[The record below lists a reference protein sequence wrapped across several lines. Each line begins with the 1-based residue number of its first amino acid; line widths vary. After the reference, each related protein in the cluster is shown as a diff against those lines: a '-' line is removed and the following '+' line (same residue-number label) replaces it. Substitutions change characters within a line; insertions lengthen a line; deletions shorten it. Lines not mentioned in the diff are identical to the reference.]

1 MRGRPNPVEALAT
14 LVQLSDGA
22 ERRASWRQAIAA
34 LGTST
39 AASGPPPLDGIER
52 DVLGRAADLALDTG
66 LADDLDWLAP
76 GAAAVALY
84 EITAALPPGKTRREL
99 GRRVFGRL
107 YEGTA
112 ATFATVAARMALT
125 SNRPFDAAAL
135 RARIGL
141 VFDLPVGS
149 GVNADG
155 LALTLV
161 TRRELF
167 ERWIGRARSGTL
179 PERRLAAKLI
189 EHAAREA
196 VLRAQQGD
204 PYPLRLLQS
213 VPLKP
218 IYQSLLA
225 DREPLVWRHAAVARG
240 LLAAVEPGLQEEI
253 ESGLDEAL
261 TPTEWRRAGV
271 SLVAGI
277 VSDPDQTLRA
287 CKQILEGAIGKTDG
301 GIAATLLMGLP
312 RVIEA
317 EPDAAEELLDVIA
330 ATRRPDVAEA
340 VAALL
345 SDLSHQTFG
354 VRAAEQLRATL
365 ASQAESSSSVLR
377 AIADRALRQLDR
389 SDEDDQDDLAG
400 ALRRA
405 LIAFESTGARA
416 AYELAQKAIA
426 ASYHTLDFI
435 EAHDAHDEQVQAY
448 VLGALSDLE
457 LGALERPRLADLLLL
472 GRRPGDTDA
481 TVPELERLYHR
492 LGHWLIDAETRM
504 TGVAPSKSA
513 SLAEQRR
520 LKAFL
525 HLVDVD
531 TAGTGEESRV
541 RGRMRQAV
549 QVMLARVAAGPD
561 PLVHRVA
568 CAALA
573 RSLDAVVRENVC
585 EPGEVLLCAM
595 ARIENPLSFAML
607 VEASTSPDV
616 SSAIRAYSEF
626 LQPAGADDTG
636 GDADRNAALRHA
648 ERVVQLSNG
657 LGAGGSYHSEALRRT
672 VLRLGRCLEAI
683 AQARGQTELVDS
695 SGSGIGV
702 LGELELA
709 IDGFARLQQSA
720 ERRVFEEESS
730 PITVITDVPPLS
742 SLIERSVRGGVPP
755 NRTQLSASIKE
766 LTAQL
771 PVPLA
776 AAVTPVLDSL
786 EGLPVAPSSDVYAI
800 PLERR
805 REALPDWLLPRRTIG
820 AFYVVRALGSGGAS
834 SVFMARRLEE
844 RNNAKGEGFALKVPD
859 YDPTIARSLS
869 EQEFLQLFREEAGAL
884 ISLPQHAN
892 LARFVTFDLA
902 ARPKPILVMELI
914 RGLGLDRLVRS
925 HSLAMDRAFQYLDGI
940 LAGLEAMHSV
950 GVGHLDLKPSN
961 VILRNDETP
970 VLVDFGLSGRQLRPG
985 CGTLEYCAPE
995 IVGVMPKG
1003 YTPTPM
1009 AADIY
1014 AFGCL
1019 AFEVLSAQT
1028 LFEGEDEMK
1037 ILGMH
1042 VEHDGWPPKL
1052 AAVGRDA
1059 HFAELG
1065 VFLAACLRRD
1075 PRQRPNVKQARRAL
1089 APIMA
1094 KYAGDSWPLD
1104 VAQAVSRSA

>member
-22 ERRASWRQAIAA
+22 ERRASWRQAVAA
-34 LGTST
+34 LGSSN
-39 AASGPPPLDGIER
+39 ASSGPPPLDGIDN
-52 DVLGRAADLALDTG
+52 DVFARAAELALDTG

-84 EITAALPPGKTRREL
+84 EITAALGPGRTRREL
-99 GRRVFGRL
+99 GRRVFARL

-125 SNRPFDAAAL
+125 SNRPFDAASL

-155 LALTLV
+155 LALTLA

-179 PERRLAAKLI
+179 PERRMAAKLI
-189 EHAAREA
+189 EHASREA

-204 PYPLRLLQS
+204 LHPLRQLTS
-213 VPLKP
+213 APIKP
-218 IYQSLLA
+218 IFAALLA

-240 LLAAVEPGLQEEI
+240 LLAAVEPNLQEEI
-253 ESGLDEAL
+253 EAGLDEGL
-261 TPTEWRRAGV
+261 SPTEWRRSGV
-271 SLVAGI
+271 SLVATM
-277 VSDPDQTLRA
+277 VSDPEQVRS
-287 CKQILEGAIGKTDG
+287 CRSIVEGPIGKQDP
-301 GIAATLLMGLP
+301 GIAASLIMGLP

-317 EPDAAEELLDVIA
+317 EPDAAEELLDAVA
-330 ATRRPDVAEA
+330 KTRRPDVAEA
-340 VAALL
+340 TAALL
-345 SDLSHQTFG
+345 GDLTHATFG
-354 VRAAEQLRATL
+354 NRAAQQLRATL

-389 SDEDDQDDLAG
+389 SEDGDDDLG
-400 ALRRA
+400 SSLRKA
-405 LIAFESTGARA
+405 MLDFEGTGARA
-416 AYELAQKAIA
+416 AYEQAQRAIA

-435 EAHDAHDEQVQAY
+435 ESHDAHDEQVQAY
-448 VLGALSDLE
+448 VLGALSDLAA
-457 LGALERPRLADLLLL
+457 GALERSRLLDLLLL
-472 GRRPGDTDA
+472 GRRPGETDA
-481 TVPELERLYHR
+481 SVAELERLYFR
-492 LGHWLIDAETRM
+492 LGNWLLDAERRM
-504 TGVAPSKSA
+504 TEVAPSKSA
-513 SLAEQRR
+513 WLAEQRR
-520 LKAFL
+520 LKALL

-531 TAGTGEESRV
+531 TASTGEEGRV
-541 RGRMRQAV
+541 RSRMRQAV
-549 QVMLARVAAGPD
+549 QVMLERVAQRPD
-561 PLVHRVA
+561 PLVYRVA

-573 RSLDAVVRENVC
+573 RACDAAVRENVC
-585 EPGEVLLCAM
+585 EPSEILLCCIAHVTDV
-595 ARIENPLSFAML
+595 SSYAML
-607 VEASTSPDV
+607 VEASTNPDV
-616 SSAIRAYSEF
+616 S
-626 LQPAGADDTG
+626 
-636 GDADRNAALRHA
+636 AALRAYADFVQPAQNEDEAERGGGLRYA
-648 ERVVQLSNG
+648 ERVVELSNG
-657 LGAGGSYHSEALRRT
+657 LGAGGSFHSEALRRT
-672 VLRLGRCLEAI
+672 MLRIGRSLEAV

-695 SGSGIGV
+695 SGSGEGV

-709 IDGFARLQQSA
+709 IEDFTKLQTSA
-720 ERRVFEEESS
+720 ERRVLGDDPA

-755 NRTQLSASIKE
+755 NRSQLSASIKE
-766 LTAQL
+766 LTALLPGPIAGAIAPVLESLEHL
-771 PVPLA
+771 PV
-776 AAVTPVLDSL
+776 S
-786 EGLPVAPSSDVYAI
+786 PSSDVYAI

-805 REALPDWLLPRRTIG
+805 REVLPDWLLPRRTIG
-820 AFYVVRALGSGGAS
+820 AFYVVRALGSGGAA

-844 RNNAKGEGFALKVPD
+844 RNRPKAEGFALKVPA

-884 ISLPQHAN
+884 LSLPAHPN

-914 RGLGLDRLVRS
+914 RGLGLDRLIRS
-925 HSLAMDRAFQYLDGI
+925 HSLSLDRAFQYLDGI

-961 VILRNDETP
+961 VILRDELTP

-995 IVGVMPKG
+995 VVGVIPKG
-1003 YTPTPM
+1003 HSPTPM

-1019 AFEVLSAQT
+1019 AFEILSAQT
-1028 LFEGEDEMK
+1028 LFEGDDEMK

-1052 AAVGRDA
+1052 APIGRDA
-1059 HFAELG
+1059 RFGELG

-1075 PRQRPNVKQARRAL
+1075 PTQRPTAKQARRAL
-1089 APIMA
+1089 APLIA
-1094 KYAGDSWPLD
+1094 KYADDAWP
-1104 VAQAVSRSA
+1104 VSAQGQAARSA

>member
-14 LVQLSDGA
+14 LVQLSDAA
-22 ERRASWRQAIAA
+22 ERRASWRQAVVA
-34 LGTST
+34 LGNS
-39 AASGPPPLDGIER
+39 AASSGPPLDGIDN
-52 DVLGRAADLALDTG
+52 DVLGRAAELALDTG

-84 EITAALPPGKTRREL
+84 EITATLAPGRTRREL
-99 GRRVFGRL
+99 GRRVFARL

-125 SNRPFDAAAL
+125 SNRPFDAASL
-135 RARIGL
+135 RARISL
-141 VFDLPVGS
+141 VFDLPIGS
-149 GVNADG
+149 TVNADG
-155 LALTLV
+155 LALTIV

-167 ERWIGRARSGTL
+167 ERWIARARSGTL
-179 PERRLAAKLI
+179 PERRIAAKLI

-204 PYPLRLLQS
+204 PHPLRQLTSL
-213 VPLKP
+213 PIKP
-218 IYQSLLA
+218 IAAALLA

-240 LLAAVEPGLQEEI
+240 LLAAVEPSLQEEI
-253 ESGLDEAL
+253 EAGLDEAL

-271 SLVAGI
+271 SLVATM
-277 VSDPDQTLRA
+277 VSDPEQLRS
-287 CKQILEGAIGKTDG
+287 CKSIVDGPIGKQDP
-301 GIAATLLMGLP
+301 GIAATLIMGLP
-312 RVIEA
+312 RVLEA
-317 EPDAAEELLDVIA
+317 EPDAAEELLDIVA

-340 VAALL
+340 TAALL
-345 SDLSHQTFG
+345 GDLTHSNATFG
-354 VRAAEQLRATL
+354 DRAAQQLRATL

-389 SDEDDQDDLAG
+389 SEDEGEDDLG
-400 ALRRA
+400 SSLRKA
-405 LIAFESTGARA
+405 MLAFENTGARA
-416 AYELAQKAIA
+416 AFEQAQRAIA
-426 ASYHTLDFI
+426 ASYNTLDFI
-435 EAHDAHDEQVQAY
+435 ESHDAHDEQVQAY
-448 VLGALSDLE
+448 VLGALSDME
-457 LGALERPRLADLLLL
+457 SGALERPRLLDLLLL
-472 GRRPGDTDA
+472 GRRPGETDA
-481 TVPELERLYHR
+481 TVAELERLYFR
-492 LGHWLIDAETRM
+492 LGHWLLDAERRM
-504 TGVAPSKSA
+504 PEVAPSKSA
-513 SLAEQRR
+513 WLAEQRR
-520 LKAFL
+520 LKALL

-531 TAGTGEESRV
+531 TAGTGEEGRV
-541 RGRMRQAV
+541 RSRMRQAL
-549 QVMLARVAAGPD
+549 QVMLERVAQRPD
-561 PLVHRVA
+561 ALVYRVA

-573 RSLDAVVRENVC
+573 RSCDAAVRENVC
-585 EPGEVLLCAM
+585 EPSEILLCCVS
-595 ARIENPLSFAML
+595 RLSDISCFSML
-607 VEASTSPDV
+607 VEASTNPDV
-616 SSAIRAYSEF
+616 S
-626 LQPAGADDTG
+626 
-636 GDADRNAALRHA
+636 AALRAYAEFVQPPSSDDADPERNSPLRHA
-648 ERVVQLSNG
+648 QRVVQLSHG
-657 LGAGGSYHSEALRRT
+657 LGAGGSFHSEALRRT
-672 VLRLGRCLEAI
+672 VLRNGRSLEAV

-695 SGSGIGV
+695 SGSGVGV

-709 IDGFARLQQSA
+709 IDDFCRLLYSA
-720 ERRVFEEESS
+720 ERRVIGEDPS

-755 NRTQLSASIKE
+755 NQTQISASIKE
-766 LTAQL
+766 LLAPL
-771 PVPLA
+771 PAALA
-776 AAVTPVLDSL
+776 AAVGPVLESL
-786 EGLPVAPSSDVYAI
+786 ESLSISPSSDVYAI

-844 RNNAKGEGFALKVPD
+844 RNKPKAEAFALKVPD

-914 RGLGLDRLVRS
+914 RGLGLDRLIRS
-925 HSLAMDRAFQYLDGI
+925 HSLSLDHAFKYLDGI
-940 LAGLEAMHSV
+940 LAGLEAMHSA
-950 GVGHLDLKPSN
+950 GIGHLDLKPSN
-961 VILRNDETP
+961 VILRNEEIP

-995 IVGVMPKG
+995 VVGVIPKG
-1003 YTPTPM
+1003 HVPTPM

-1019 AFEVLSAQT
+1019 AFEMMTGQT
-1028 LFEGEDEMK
+1028 LFEGDDEMK

-1052 AAVGRDA
+1052 APVGRDA
-1059 HFAELG
+1059 HYGELG

-1075 PRQRPNVKQARRAL
+1075 PRQRPTVKQARRAL
-1089 APIMA
+1089 APLIA
-1094 KYAGDSWPLD
+1094 KHAEDSWP
-1104 VAQAVSRSA
+1104 VSASGQAAQSA